1 MSNRTLRLY
10 KQLLREG
17 SKFADY
23 NFREYTLRKI
33 KDTFRQNMNETDAC
47 KIKDLNKSAEENLEV
62 IKRQVAIGNMY
73 SHNKIVVEGKTVKWR
88 CTMEV
93 EER

>member
-62 IKRQVAIGNMY
+62 IKRHVAIGNMY

>member
-47 KIKDLNKSAEENLEV
+47 KIKDLIKSAEENLEV

-73 SHNKIVVEGKTVKWR
+73 SHNKIVVEGKTVK
-88 CTMEV
+88 
-93 EER
+93 

>member
-33 KDTFRQNMNETDAC
+33 KDTFRQNMNETNAC